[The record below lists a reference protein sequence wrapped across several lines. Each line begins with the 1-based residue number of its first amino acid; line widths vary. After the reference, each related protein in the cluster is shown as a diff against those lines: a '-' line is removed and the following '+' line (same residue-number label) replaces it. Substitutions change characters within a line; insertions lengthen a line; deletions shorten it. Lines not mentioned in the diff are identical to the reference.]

1 MRQPLKVIPD
11 KFKDST
17 VLTIAHRINTIMGYD
32 KVLVLDGRVVQ
43 FDKPEVLMGNGGVVA
58 ELVSSHNKSVQY

>member
-17 VLTIAHRINTIMGYD
+17 ALTIAHRINAIMGYD

-43 FDKPEVLMGNGGVVA
+43 FDKP
-58 ELVSSHNKSVQY
+58 KS

>member
-1 MRQPLKVIPD
+1 MD
-11 KFKDST
+11 
-17 VLTIAHRINTIMGYD
+17 YD